1 MYILDESMAELV
13 GIIIGDGCISC
24 ARNHYFVEIVGNP
37 KDEGPFFDKIRDLT
51 SKRIDKT
58 PKITVRSRGLRL
70 KIYSKAFVQYLIHV
84 LHLPHGKGK
93 NLLVQIP
100 EPIEKNWR
108 LAKACI
114 RGIMDTDG
122 SFFLARKGNN
132 PHYPCLEITTTSRV
146 LANQLRRLLTI
157 NGFRISTRVDARTPT
172 PAFRIG
178 IYGANMAQKWNSEIG
193 FSNNKNIDKYRQY
206 IETFK

>member
-37 KDEGPFFDKIRDLT
+37 KNELPYFDKIRYLV
-51 SKRIDKT
+51 SKSTYKK
-58 PKITVRSRGLRL
+58 PKITVRAGGVRL
-70 KIYSKAFVQYLIHV
+70 KIYSKEFVQYLIHE
-84 LHLPHGKGK
+84 LHLPHGRGK

-100 EPIEKNWR
+100 EPIERDWR

-132 PHYPCLEITTTSRV
+132 HHYPCLEITTTSEG
-146 LANQLRRLLTI
+146 LANQVCRLLSI
-157 NGFRISTRVDARTPT
+157 NGFRIRTRIDARTPV
-172 PAFRIG
+172 PAFRLG
-178 IYGANMAQKWNSEIG
+178 LYGNNMVEKWNREIG
-193 FSNNKNIDKYRQY
+193 FSNEKNSDKYQRH